1 MERPL
6 TQNIRPGEEP
16 LSLRE
21 YERAGGYEAVRKAL
35 QHMTPA
41 EVTEVV
47 KTSNLRGRGGA
58 GFPTGAKWSFVP
70 MADDAPRPKYL
81 IANADEMEP
90 GTFKDRLLLEGDPHQ
105 LLEGMIISAYAIQAE
120 IAYIFLRAEYT
131 LAARRLTQAI
141 GEAYNAGYLGRNILG
156 SGYDLELH
164 LHTSAGRY
172 ICGEETALL
181 TALEGKR
188 AIPRSRPPFPQVNGL
203 WGKPTIVNNVETLCN
218 VPHIIV

>member
-16 LSLRE
+16 LSLQE
-21 YERAGGYEAVRKAL
+21 YERAGGYQAVRKAL

-41 EVTEVV
+41 EVTEAV
-47 KTSNLRGRGGA
+47 KTSDLRGRGGA

-105 LLEGMIISAYAIQAE
+105 LIEGMMVSAYAIQAE
-120 IAYIFLRAEYT
+120 VAYIFLRWAYR
-131 LAARRLTQAI
+131 LAAERLQ
-141 GEAYNAGYLGRNILG
+141 
-156 SGYDLELH
+156 
-164 LHTSAGRY
+164 
-172 ICGEETALL
+172 
-181 TALEGKR
+181 R
-188 AIPRSRPPFPQVNGL
+188 AIA
-203 WGKPTIVNNVETLCN
+203 EA
-218 VPHIIV
+218 